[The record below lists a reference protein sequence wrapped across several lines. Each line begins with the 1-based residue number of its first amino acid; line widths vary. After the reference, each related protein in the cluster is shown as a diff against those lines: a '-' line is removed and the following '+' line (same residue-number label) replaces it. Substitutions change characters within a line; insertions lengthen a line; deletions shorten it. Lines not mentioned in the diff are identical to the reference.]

1 MSTDFRTEE
10 KIQMADLF
18 DGRLER
24 LGVREH
30 VNPRTT
36 WEEGRCLT
44 DGRNYLWAY
53 SGRDGMLGSMSRY
66 GQNDVDKILRA
77 VAETFETGIYTEHEP
92 QFWGFPN
99 KEAWELAGSEMEKKA
114 EGAFH
119 ADIIAYVKGE
129 PNDLNEGTV
138 GMEQAKLAKNLVAVD
153 PHLSMT
159 ENEWELLDTI
169 DRMYCADKRITLTEQ
184 QIERVK
190 LSMTREPPKFEQF
203 RSRTPDGSQRRRS
216 RRRCGVGFAEISPGA
231 GLIPAPAE
239 PLSRTRRAVRRPG
252 PRERNLALGSSFC
265 SPGMRKER
273 PFSDAFPNG

>member
-24 LGVREH
+24 LDIREH
-30 VNPRTT
+30 VNPGTT
-36 WEEGRCLT
+36 SEECRCLT

-66 GQNDVDKILRA
+66 GQNAVSKILRA
-77 VAETFETGIYTEHEP
+77 VAETFDTEIYTEHEP
-92 QFWGFPN
+92 QFWGFAN
-99 KEAWELAGSEMEKKA
+99 KEAWDLAWSEMERKA
-114 EGAFH
+114 EDEFH

-153 PHLSMT
+153 PHLSML
-159 ENEWELLDTI
+159 ENKRELLDTI
-169 DRMYCADKRITLTEQ
+169 GRMYYADKRITLTEE

-190 LSMTREPPKFEQF
+190 LSMTHEDELPQ
-203 RSRTPDGSQRRRS
+203 
-216 RRRCGVGFAEISPGA
+216 A
-231 GLIPAPAE
+231 
-239 PLSRTRRAVRRPG
+239 
-252 PRERNLALGSSFC
+252 
-265 SPGMRKER
+265 
-273 PFSDAFPNG
+273 